1 MVDLGSGQ
9 NRSVIDLTTR
19 RRRQAGAWNPSHAAG
34 LPESSDKLLSIPF
47 LLNGLDSDSQQVG
60 MWAAYQLV
68 DRHQQECERFIDR
81 LWESPHEEIRESA
94 ISLIGKFRLTDY
106 AFPMMRV
113 FNSEDHPHRYL
124 AGVALGRLGYEPVGR
139 ALERW
144 FAAAVS
150 DPETPTQALE
160 CATES
165 LLHYQAGNYG
175 DVENH
180 WEVVF
185 RELASCGQNHA
196 FYSILFAQLCL
207 HAKTPAQAGKLALA
221 YAKVRDV
228 FNDIHLTEHLVELA
242 GRSNLIR
249 FFQTR
254 LNGGYPL
261 DAVYRD
267 CLKVV
272 CREPADEETLSLVAS
287 MAGITNRAEALRRFP
302 PLAEKLLDRLENGPR
317 NGPETLGSETF
328 GAARG
333 LLKAC
338 LSWLENWE
346 QAMLKVRELEFHLI
360 VSLPLAALLKQAEA
374 DCLADPEGEAL
385 RITRLYQS
393 PLLSPA
399 FMVEVLKLIGHGKH
413 RAGMAD
419 MVGAPYAGW
428 VRDEEKDALWRLFS
442 GQLKTVDYPLEQVL
456 PQPWLYPVPGLMKR
470 LVRHLLE
477 RIDGYIGDGRG
488 QAVEFCLEV
497 FRRAGDESVA
507 EKLLSHFETLINNHY
522 HGFVEMMTH
531 LPDARFLQPLV
542 NHYRIGEADLL
553 RLIRFICNV
562 HGRPHP
568 ELEEEAPPED
578 GQRASPGTVRLLCRS
593 CGGGYE
599 YQPGSVFVD
608 EERIEQRQI
617 PTVRDVWTPT
627 RFQCKKCGAP
637 VPFDPDS
644 RFLNDLFAELLATR
658 LFPPGGG
665 EEDGLENIHLI
676 KFPAFQ
682 GKTLNPAHFLKEM
695 ERLMES
701 PANTEE
707 LNPHLLELGR
717 FQMEIGQ
724 VEDAKGSL
732 QRIAA
737 GPGNSPLAIYYL
749 GILAFKEKNL
759 YEARVY
765 FSRLIS
771 SCAREDFP
779 DELDNPVDM
788 AHHYLKLLDKREFK
802 RSQFRLISS

>member
-9 NRSVIDLTTR
+9 NQSVIDLTTR
-19 RRRQAGAWNPSHAAG
+19 RRRQAGAWSPSNAG
-34 LPESSDKLLSIPF
+34 GLLESSEKLLSIPF
-47 LLNGLDSDSQQVG
+47 LLDGLSSESQQVS

-68 DRHQQECERFIDR
+68 DRHQEECEQFIDR

-94 ISLIGKFRLTDY
+94 ITLIGKFRLTDY

-113 FNSEDHPHRYL
+113 FNSKDHPHRYI
-124 AGVALGRLGYEPVGR
+124 AGVALGRLAYEPVGR

-165 LLHYQAGNYG
+165 LLHYEVGNYR

-180 WEVVF
+180 WDVVF
-185 RELASCGQNHA
+185 RELAPCDQNHA
-196 FYSILFAQLCL
+196 FYSILFGQLCL
-207 HAKTPAQAGKLALA
+207 HAKTPGQIGKLAMA
-221 YAKVRDV
+221 YSKVRDV

-267 CLKVV
+267 SLKVV
-272 CREPADEETLSLVAS
+272 CREPADEETAQLVAA
-287 MAGITNRAEALRRFP
+287 MAGISNRSEALRRFP
-302 PLAEKLLDRLENGPR
+302 PLAEKLLERLGNGTK
-317 NGPETLGSETF
+317 NATKNSAESY
-328 GAARG
+328 GAALG
-333 LLKAC
+333 VLKAC
-338 LSWLENWE
+338 GSWLENWE

-360 VSLPLAALLKQAEA
+360 ISLPLAALLKEAEA

-413 RAGMAD
+413 RTGMAE
-419 MVGAPYAGW
+419 MVGVPYAGW

-470 LVRHLLE
+470 LVEHLVE
-477 RIDGYIGDGRG
+477 RIDGYIESGRG

-497 FRRAGDESVA
+497 FRRAGDETVA
-507 EKLLSHFETLINNHY
+507 EKLLPHFETLINHHY

-531 LPDARFLQPLV
+531 LPDACFLQPLV
-542 NHYRIGEADLL
+542 NHYQIGEADLL

-562 HGRPHP
+562 HNRPHP
-568 ELEEEAPPED
+568 DLEEEAPPD
-578 GQRASPGTVRLLCRS
+578 ANARTSLGTVRLLCRS

-599 YQPGSVFVD
+599 YKPGSVFVD

-617 PTVRDVWTPT
+617 PTARDVWTPT
-627 RFQCKKCGAP
+627 RFECKKCGAP

-665 EEDGLENIHLI
+665 EEDDMENIHLI
-676 KFPAFQ
+676 QFPAFQ

-701 PANTEE
+701 PTDPEGM
-707 LNPHLLELGR
+707 NPHLLELGR
-717 FQMEIGQ
+717 FQMEIGE
-724 VEDAKGSL
+724 VEEAKQSL
-732 QRIAA
+732 QKIIA
-737 GPGNSPLAIYYL
+737 GPGKSPLAIYYL

-771 SCAREDFP
+771 SCTREDFQE
-779 DELDNPVDM
+779 ELDNPVDM